1 MIAAA
6 ILDAF
11 LVPST
16 VKIQEEDL
24 LQPLRT
30 VAVLDLLEA
39 VSDRIRQGAL

>member
-11 LVPST
+11 LIAGT

-30 VAVLDLLEA
+30 VAVLRIHVPA
-39 VSDRIRQGAL
+39 ADRIRQGGP